1 MTSLRAATDATTA
14 IPTVLVLNGPNLDRL
29 GKRQPEI
36 YGATTLADVE
46 SELRTLA
53 KELGV
58 VVDCR
63 CLLYTSPSPRD

>member
-36 YGATTLADVE
+36 YG
-46 SELRTLA
+46 
-53 KELGV
+53 
-58 VVDCR
+58 
-63 CLLYTSPSPRD
+63 CLLYTSDAADDTASV